1 MVGGDENAVAQVFL
15 GILVCAMWLSLVLYK
30 RPYASGWDTALSA
43 VLSFTLLITLTT
55 GVCLR
60 LFEITKDDADEYQKH
75 AFAVVLIVAIVM
87 CLVLSVASIVL
98 STECLRDRAAA
109 CCTRKKEDKKGNRT
123 AVRPTE
129 PPASSS
135 S

>member
-75 AFAVVLIVAIVM
+75 AFAVVLIVAIVI
-87 CLVLSVASIVL
+87 CLVLSVASIIL
-98 STECLRDRAAA
+98 STECLRDNTAA
-109 CCTRKKEDKKGNRT
+109 CCVRKKDKNENQT
-123 AVRPTE
+123 AVRP
-129 PPASSS
+129 ASSDEN
-135 S
+135 